1 MGHAFRTVTVADMKK
16 PCKVLTGLRLG
27 FVKNGPPNLQTVLAK
42 SVATG
47 EQPRAFVVLIVRLI
61 ADRALQSFKLLLHQ
75 NLHKILNVLDGVT
88 GGAAQAVQRL
98 EASGQIPRN

>member
-16 PCKVLTGLRLG
+16 PCKVLTGLGLG

-42 SVATG
+42 RVAAG

-75 NLHKILNVLDGVT
+75 NLDKILNLLNNVT
-88 GGAAQAVQRL
+88 RGNAEAV
-98 EASGQIPRN
+98 